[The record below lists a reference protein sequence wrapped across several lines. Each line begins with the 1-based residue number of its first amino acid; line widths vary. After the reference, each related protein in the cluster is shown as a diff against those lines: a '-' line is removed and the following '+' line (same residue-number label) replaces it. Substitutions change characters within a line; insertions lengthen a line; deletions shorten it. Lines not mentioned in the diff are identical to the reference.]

1 MPSTKP
7 IYALVGPDP
16 FLQLQHVA
24 EIMSVVGTG
33 ATRVDIDGER
43 ADLADVLDEVRS
55 FSLFGSG
62 KVVVVQSADAFLTK
76 FREPLEAYVAK
87 PSDSAVLV
95 LRLSALPGT
104 QRIAK
109 AIAKTGV
116 IIPCTPPK
124 DLARWITDR
133 AKSNHQIKVGPEVA
147 RLLADYVGDDLA
159 RLDSELA
166 KLALTAS
173 GDEVKPQDV
182 MSGVAYQREQELSEM
197 VNAMAAGKVTEALR
211 RWRRLL
217 QTDSSA
223 EFRAVTWLSMWL
235 NNVRKALALR
245 KSGTPAAAIPGAIRL
260 WPREIHAPFLQTA
273 WNVGDR
279 GVRIG
284 TDLLAV
290 IDKQSKS
297 GVGDA
302 AYNVERFLLDMNR
315 LISKPR

>member
-1 MPSTKP
+1 MPNPKP
-7 IYALVGPDP
+7 VYALVGPDP

-24 EIMSVVGTG
+24 EIVASVGPG
-33 ATRVDIDGER
+33 ANRVDLDGER

-62 KVVVVQSADAFLTK
+62 KVVVVQSADALITR
-76 FREPLEAYVAK
+76 FREPLENYVLK

-95 LRLSALPGT
+95 LRLATLPAA

-133 AKSNHQIKVGPEVA
+133 ARSTHSLKVGPDVA

-159 RLDSELA
+159 RLDNELA
-166 KLALTAS
+166 KLALTVT
-173 GDEVKPQDV
+173 GDEAKPQDV
-182 MSGVAYQREQELSEM
+182 MAGVAYQREQELSEM
-197 VNAMAAGKVTEALR
+197 VNALASGKVTDALR

-217 QTDSSA
+217 QTDAAA

-245 KSGTPAAAIPGAIRL
+245 KSGTPPAAIPGAIRL

-273 WNVGDR
+273 WAVGEP

-284 TDLLAV
+284 TDLLAS
-290 IDKQSKS
+290 IDRQSKS

-302 AYNVERFLLDMNR
+302 STNVERFLLDMSR
-315 LISKPR
+315 LISRPR

>member
-1 MPSTKP
+1 MPKP

-24 EIMSVVGTG
+24 EIVASLGPG
-33 ATRVDIDGER
+33 ANRVDVDGER

-62 KVVVVQSADAFLTK
+62 KVVVVQSADALITR
-76 FREPLEAYVAK
+76 FREQLENYVLK

-95 LRLSALPGT
+95 LRLAALPAT

-124 DLARWITDR
+124 DLAKWITER
-133 AKSNHQIKVGPEVA
+133 ARSTHALKVGPDVA

-159 RLDSELA
+159 RLDNELA
-166 KLALTAS
+166 KLALTIT
-173 GDEVKPQDV
+173 GDEAKPQDV
-182 MSGVAYQREQELSEM
+182 MAGVAYQREQELSEM
-197 VNAMAAGKVTEALR
+197 VNALAAGKVTDALR

-245 KSGTPAAAIPGAIRL
+245 KSGTPAAAIPGIIRL

-273 WNVGDR
+273 WAVGDR

-284 TDLLAV
+284 TDLLAT
-290 IDKQSKS
+290 IDRQSKS

-302 AYNVERFLLDMNR
+302 AANVERFLLDVNR
-315 LISKPR
+315 LISKA